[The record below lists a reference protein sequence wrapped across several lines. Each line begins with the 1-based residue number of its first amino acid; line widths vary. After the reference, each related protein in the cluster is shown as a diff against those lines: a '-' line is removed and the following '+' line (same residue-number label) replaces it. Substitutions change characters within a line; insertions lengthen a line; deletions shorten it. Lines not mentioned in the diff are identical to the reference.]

1 MPVIKK
7 TKPAVSRAQA
17 ATTGTV
23 IDRIQS
29 IGDTDLEGI
38 KLSIYGQSGS
48 GKTTFYSSFPA
59 PILSIICSGPGEL
72 RSVNTAENKNRIEC
86 VCIESPDEIR
96 ELVEYQRDTGKYKTI
111 SLDHASGLQEMVLAE
126 LLGIKELPP
135 QSSWGLAT
143 QQQWGQCAL
152 QTKEYMRA
160 LIGLKGVNTVIVAQ
174 EREFNVEGDVR
185 GLMPHVGSALSPS
198 VTGWLNAAVDYVC
211 QTLVREQTV
220 IVETKV
226 GKVVVKTTKK
236 TGIIEYCLRTRPD
249 PVYMTKFRLP
259 KGTFLPDVIVDPTY
273 DKMMELIGGS

>member
-1 MPVIKK
+1 MPVVKK
-7 TKPAVSRAQA
+7 TKPTVSRAQA
-17 ATTGTV
+17 AATGTV
-23 IDRIQS
+23 VDRIQS
-29 IGDTDLEGI
+29 IGEGDLDRI

-48 GKTTFYSSFPA
+48 GKTTFYSSFPD
-59 PILSIICSGPGEL
+59 PILSIICSGTGEL
-72 RSVNTAENKNRIEC
+72 RSVATEENKDRIDF
-86 VCIESPDEIR
+86 VRIQSPDDIR
-96 ELVEYQRDTGKYKTI
+96 ELIDYQRDTNKYKTI
-111 SLDHASGLQEMVLAE
+111 SLDHASGLQDMVLAAI
-126 LLGIKELPP
+126 LGLDELPP

-198 VTGWLNAAVDYVC
+198 VTGWLNSAVDYVC
-211 QTLVREQTV
+211 QTLIREQTV

-226 GKVVVKTTKK
+226 GKVTVKTSKK
-236 TGIIEYCLRTRPD
+236 TGVIEYCLRTSPD

-259 KGTFLPDVIVDPTY
+259 KGTFLPDVLVDPTY
-273 DKMMELIGGS
+273 EKMMELIGGS